1 MIQLRDYQS
10 EIAAAL
16 RHAYGMGHRAPLL
29 VAPCGAGKTVLFSY
43 IASQAASK
51 GNGTLILVHRQELLS
66 QTSRTLSRFEVEH
79 GLIAP
84 GAEVTGDLVQV
95 ASVQTLVRRLARLDW
110 TPTLVVVD
118 ECHHTTADT
127 GHGKVLAHFAD
138 AKVLGVTAT
147 PERLD
152 GKGLG
157 IRAGGF
163 FDVLVEGPSV
173 ADLVGRGYLS
183 RPVVY
188 APKAQLDLSGIRTLG
203 GDYEKGA
210 LAAAMDRPAIHG
222 DAVKHY
228 QQYCE
233 GTPTIAFCV
242 SVAHA
247 EHVAEAFRQA
257 GYQAASIDGTLDDR
271 TRRQRIEDLGA
282 GKLHALT
289 SCEIISEGTDVPVVG
304 GALLLR
310 PTQSLALSIQ
320 QIGRALRPYPGK
332 ERAVIIDA
340 VGNVLKHG
348 HPLED
353 RQWSLDA
360 KPRRQRK
367 DERKV
372 GDDTVKVCPEC
383 SAVHEPGPECPEC
396 GYRYP
401 AKTRRIAQVDG
412 VQTEIRPDDR
422 RLQAKREQARCRT
435 LEELQELGRARG
447 YREGWAAAIWNH
459 RQARQRGAGQRW
471 RTA

>member
-1 MIQLRDYQS
+1 MIELRTYQS

-16 RHAYGMGHRAPLL
+16 RQAYGQGYRAPLL
-29 VAPCGAGKTVLFSY
+29 VAPTGSGKTVLFSY

-66 QTSRTLSRFEVEH
+66 QTSATLTRFEVEH

-84 GAEVTGDLVQV
+84 GAEETGNLVQV
-95 ASVQTLVRRLARLDW
+95 ASVQTLVRRLGRLDW
-110 TPTLVVVD
+110 QPSLIVVD
-118 ECHHTTADT
+118 EAHHTTADA
-127 GHGKVLAHFAD
+127 GHGKVLAHYDGAR
-138 AKVLGVTAT
+138 VLGVTAT

-157 IRAGGF
+157 VRAGGF
-163 FDVLVEGPSV
+163 FDVLVEGPAV
-173 ADLVGRGYLS
+173 AELVAQGYLS

-188 APKAQLDLSGIRTLG
+188 APKTQLDLSGIRTLG

-228 QQYCE
+228 RQYCD
-233 GTPTIAFCV
+233 GAPSIAFCV

-257 GYQAASIDGTLDDR
+257 GYQAASIDGTLDDK
-271 TRRQRIEDLGA
+271 TRRQRIADLGA
-282 GKLHALT
+282 GKLHVLT
-289 SCEIISEGTDVPVVG
+289 SCEIISEGTDIPVVG

-310 PTQSLALSIQ
+310 PTQSLALALQ
-320 QIGRALRPYPGK
+320 QIGRALRPYSGK

-340 VGNVLKHG
+340 VGNVLRHG
-348 HPLED
+348 HPLAE
-353 RQWSLDA
+353 RPWSLDA

-367 DERKV
+367 DEDSQPR
-372 GDDTVKVCPEC
+372 VKVCPACEC
-383 SAVHEPGPECPEC
+383 AHPPAPHCPHC
-396 GYRYP
+396 GHRYP
-401 AKTRRIAQVDG
+401 GQARRIEQVDG
-412 VQTEIRPDDR
+412 DLVEVKPEDR
-422 RLQAKREQARCRT
+422 RLRAKREQARCRT
-435 LEELQELGRARG
+435 LEELQELGRSRG
-447 YREGWAAAIWNH
+447 YREGWATAIWNH
-459 RQARQRGAGQRW
+459 RQRGVGQGW